1 MFTAIRDSIKP
12 SRSSHALK
20 TIRTSAQSFF
30 VPDRT
35 VHFDPDDIPLTD
47 APVHLSRNKTER
59 HRLQGLVNSVGK
71 NEEVGKVRTFG
82 EKVKVWMIN
91 DGTLSRSMHVVC

>member
-30 VPDRT
+30 VPERV
-35 VHFDPDDIPLTD
+35 VHFDPDDIPLID

-59 HRLQGLVNSVGK
+59 HRLQGLVKSVGK
-71 NEEVGKVRTFG
+71 SDEIGGVRTFG

-91 DGTLSRSMHVVC
+91 DGTLSRSMHVIC

>member
-35 VHFDPDDIPLTD
+35 VHFDPDDITLTG

-59 HRLQGLVNSVGK
+59 HRLQGLVKSVSK
-71 NEEVGKVRTFG
+71 NEEVEKVRTFG

-91 DGTLSRSMHVVC
+91 DGTSSHLMTG

>member
-1 MFTAIRDSIKP
+1 MFTAIRDSIIP

-20 TIRTSAQSFF
+20 AIRTSAQSFF

-35 VHFDPDDIPLTD
+35 VHFDPDDITLTD

-59 HRLQGLVNSVGK
+59 HRLQGLVKSIGK

-91 DGTLSRSMHVVC
+91 DGTSSHLMTG